1 MKRLF
6 LSALL
11 CIGLLIPSVI
21 QAGRKTIPVIKDA
34 AFSLERNYSDFT
46 SLPRITLHN
55 KGKDEKIF
63 ELFSTLTDTD
73 GRIIKDPR
81 TSRPVPHR
89 RQGNGRFNAS
99 FRHLRRI
106 QAGPAQ
112 LRQRLRHE
120 CPYKLVRS
128 GCSMGTAA
136 DAESRRNHHGPR
148 RYHFP

>member
-63 ELFSTLTDTD
+63 ELSSTLTDTD
-73 GRIIKDPR
+73 GRIIRSARTRLSAPAGGKRPSPR
-81 TSRPVPHR
+81 FPENQRSADKSSCSAPTSRERTVQRIFPASSANP
-89 RQGNGRFNAS
+89 GR
-99 FRHLRRI
+99 
-106 QAGPAQ
+106 
-112 LRQRLRHE
+112 
-120 CPYKLVRS
+120 
-128 GCSMGTAA
+128 
-136 DAESRRNHHGPR
+136 SRATP
-148 RYHFP
+148 PTSSA